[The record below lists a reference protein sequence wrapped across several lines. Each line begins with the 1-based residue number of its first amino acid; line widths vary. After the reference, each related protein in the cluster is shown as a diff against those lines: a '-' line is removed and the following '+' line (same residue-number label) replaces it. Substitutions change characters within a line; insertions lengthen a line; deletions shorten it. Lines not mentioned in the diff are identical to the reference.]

1 MIMYSC
7 EVVVKNE
14 VSRLILLSKHQFKKQ
29 LYCINIS
36 LSLFLTRDSIYTRPS
51 STSHHIAEYITDR
64 ESSPW
69 FPRLKEVNYTLL
81 KVF

>member
-7 EVVVKNE
+7 EVVVKTE
-14 VSRLILLSKHQFKKQ
+14 VSRYDILLSKHQLKKQ
-29 LYCINIS
+29 LYCINNS
-36 LSLFLTRDSIYTRPS
+36 PPLLTRDSTYTQPS
-51 STSHHIAEYITDR
+51 STSHHIAEYITDW